1 LDASQPRTVG
11 AVVLDI
17 EGTTTPASFVYDA
30 LFPYAR
36 ANLRRYLREHAR
48 SAEVL
53 EATQL
58 LRAEHVGDSEIAPQW
73 DESTP
78 DATLESLVTYLEWL
92 MDRDRKSP
100 GLKLIQG
107 HVWKNGYD
115 DGTLRGEVY
124 DDVRPALERWKAS
137 GIMLAIYSSGSVLGQ
152 RLLFSHSN
160 AGDLTQLIN
169 CYFDTG
175 VGPKR
180 APESYRHVAD
190 ALGLP
195 AEDVLFVTDMMPEID
210 AARSAGLRT
219 CLCVRGD
226 SMATSRNSDR
236 RCEAPEGGAISI
248 ATSRNSDR
256 RCEAPEGGAI
266 TTEALHADTAVVRS
280 FDEITL

>member
-1 LDASQPRTVG
+1 VLWTGVYPAGKGDSRRHDLTLDASQSGAVG

-17 EGTTTPASFVYDA
+17 EGTTTPISFVYDA

-36 ANLRRYLREHAR
+36 ASLRRYLGEHAR

-53 EATQL
+53 EATGL
-58 LRAEHVGDSEIAPQW
+58 LRAEHAGGVEIAPPW

-78 DATLESLVTYLEWL
+78 ESTLESLVMYLEWL

-107 HVWKNGYD
+107 HVWKCGYD

-137 GIMLAIYSSGSVLGQ
+137 GITLAIYSSGSVLGQ

-160 AGDLTQLIN
+160 AGDLTELIKY
-169 CYFDTG
+169 YFDTG
-175 VGPKR
+175 VGSKR
-180 APESYRHVAD
+180 APESYRHIAG
-190 ALGLP
+190 ALGFP

-226 SMATSRNSDR
+226 PT
-236 RCEAPEGGAISI
+236 EAP
-248 ATSRNSDR
+248 
-256 RCEAPEGGAI
+256 
-266 TTEALHADTAVVRS
+266 HADTAVVRS
-280 FDEITL
+280 FDEIAL

>member
-1 LDASQPRTVG
+1 MFWTGVHPAGEGDARRHDLTLDASQPGPVG

-17 EGTTTPASFVYDA
+17 EGTTTPTSFVYDA

-48 SAEVL
+48 SAGVL
-53 EATQL
+53 EAIRL
-58 LRAEHVGDSEIAPQW
+58 LRAEHAGDGEVAPEW

-78 DATLESLVTYLEWL
+78 DATLESLVSYLEWL

-107 HVWKNGYD
+107 QVWKRGYD
-115 DGTLRGEVY
+115 DGSLRGEVY

-137 GIMLAIYSSGSVLGQ
+137 GITLAIYSSGSVLGQ
-152 RLLFSHSN
+152 QLLFSHSN
-160 AGDLTQLIN
+160 AGDLTELIN
-169 CYFDTG
+169 YYFDTG

-180 APESYRHVAD
+180 APESYRHIAG

-195 AEDVLFVTDMMPEID
+195 AEDVLFVTDMVPEIE
-210 AARSAGLRT
+210 AARTAGFRT

-226 SMATSRNSDR
+226 PTD
-236 RCEAPEGGAISI
+236 AP
-248 ATSRNSDR
+248 
-256 RCEAPEGGAI
+256 
-266 TTEALHADTAVVRS
+266 HADTAVIRT
-280 FDEITL
+280 FDEISL